1 MKMMRLDPFRE
12 LETLSN
18 RLNQA
23 FGAGLVRQQNEDST
37 FADFAPPMDIEETEH
52 EYLLKA
58 DLPEVKK
65 EDVKVGIQNGV
76 LSVEGERKQE
86 KEEQNKTYHRVERV
100 YGKFVRRMA
109 VPTDVD
115 EQKVGAEFK
124 NGVLTVRLPK
134 SAAAKPKT
142 IDVKVA

>member
-1 MKMMRLDPFRE
+1 MIRFDPFRE

-23 FGAGLVRQQNEDST
+23 FGANLTHRQDDDSM
-37 FADFAPPMDIEETEH
+37 FADWAPAMDIEETEH
-52 EYLLKA
+52 EYLMKA
-58 DLPEVKK
+58 DLPDVRK
-65 EDVKVGIQNGV
+65 EDVKVGIQNGI

-86 KEEQNKTYHRVERV
+86 KEDKNKTYHRVERV
-100 YGKFVRRMA
+100 YGKFVRRMT

-124 NGVLTVRLPK
+124 NGVLTVHLPK

>member
-12 LETLSN
+12 FESLSN

-23 FGAGLVRQQNEDST
+23 FGAGLVRQPNEDST

-52 EYLLKA
+52 EYLMKA

-76 LSVEGERKQE
+76 LSLEGERRQE
-86 KEEQNKTYHRVERV
+86 KEEKNKTYHRVERV

>member
-1 MKMMRLDPFRE
+1 M
-12 LETLSN
+12 
-18 RLNQA
+18 
-23 FGAGLVRQQNEDST
+23 
-37 FADFAPPMDIEETEH
+37 FADWAPAMDIEETEH
-52 EYLLKA
+52 EYLMKA
-58 DLPEVKK
+58 DLPDVRK
-65 EDVKVGIQNGV
+65 EDVKVGIQNGI

-86 KEEQNKTYHRVERV
+86 KEDKNKTYHRVERV
-100 YGKFVRRMA
+100 YGKFVRRMT

-124 NGVLTVRLPK
+124 NGVLTVHLPK